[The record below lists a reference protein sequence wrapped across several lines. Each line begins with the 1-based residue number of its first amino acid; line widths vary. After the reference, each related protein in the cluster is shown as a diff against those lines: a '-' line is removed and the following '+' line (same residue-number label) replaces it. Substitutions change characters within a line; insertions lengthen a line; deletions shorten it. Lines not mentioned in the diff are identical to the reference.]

1 MLADRFDLARV
12 SYAFRGLEC
21 PLFVMSKQALSAF
34 WTFPGISSAASA
46 FSRDAVTSLA
56 RKQNVLETL
65 FTNSSKREQTTPSIT
80 SNFSDGI
87 PTFQHRWV
95 SQLRPTRSSLQN
107 AHCNALTEY
116 TGVRPSQFKAE
127 NSGISTYRPDKG
139 LAAYG
144 IINKAKPEDRL
155 ERPPAAFE
163 AVQKVGTSKD
173 KKPKPKINSS
183 SFSLLQL

>member
-1 MLADRFDLARV
+1 MGNNNKDLNQLK
-12 SYAFRGLEC
+12 S
-21 PLFVMSKQALSAF
+21 
-34 WTFPGISSAASA
+34 
-46 FSRDAVTSLA
+46 
-56 RKQNVLETL
+56 
-65 FTNSSKREQTTPSIT
+65 

-183 SFSLLQL
+183 CFSLLQL